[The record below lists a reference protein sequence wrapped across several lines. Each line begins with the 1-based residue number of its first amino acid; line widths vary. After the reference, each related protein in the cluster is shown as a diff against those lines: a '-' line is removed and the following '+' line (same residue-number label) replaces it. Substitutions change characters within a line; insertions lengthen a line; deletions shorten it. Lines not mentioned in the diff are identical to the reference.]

1 VDVIEREQYVDFL
14 KLRPF
19 RQTLVC
25 RAEIALDRAI
35 GAARMD
41 EFLFSEN
48 RRARRI
54 RDGKREPIF
63 DEQAVEAVAQAL
75 HDTAPLPARFEE
87 LIPYAGNAQ
96 LLREILSGLLTA
108 GCVNLH
114 VHDFA
119 CQETVTERPRA
130 SRLARYQ
137 VAGGGNVTNACHIPV
152 ELDPTARHLVRLLD
166 GTRTLQQ
173 IARKLAGIAGAPS
186 LKEVRRCLPNTLDW
200 LARMALLEG

>member
-1 VDVIEREQYVDFL
+1 
-14 KLRPF
+14 
-19 RQTLVC
+19 
-25 RAEIALDRAI
+25 
-35 GAARMD
+35 M
-41 EFLFSEN
+41 
-48 RRARRI
+48 
-54 RDGKREPIF
+54 
-63 DEQAVEAVAQAL
+63 
-75 HDTAPLPARFEE
+75 PARFEE
-87 LIPYAGNAQ
+87 IIPYAGNAQ
-96 LLREILSGLLTA
+96 LLREILFGLLTA

-114 VHDFA
+114 VHDFP
-119 CQETVTERPRA
+119 CQETVTERPRV

-137 VAGGGNVTNACHIPV
+137 AAGGGNVTNACHIPV